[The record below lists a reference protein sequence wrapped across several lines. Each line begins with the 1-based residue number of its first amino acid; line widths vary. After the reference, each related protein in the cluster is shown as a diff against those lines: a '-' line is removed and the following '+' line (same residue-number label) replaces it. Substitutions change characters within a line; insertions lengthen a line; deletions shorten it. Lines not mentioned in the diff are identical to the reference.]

1 MSTRQRS
8 GDVVWKSE
16 GAGYGASAGL
26 VELGVGPQVL
36 KQRNGF
42 VPTGPSLKD
51 PPGAREDG
59 KAS

>member
-36 KQRNGF
+36 KQKRLHPDRAVSQGSA
-42 VPTGPSLKD
+42 SL
-51 PPGAREDG
+51 PEDG